1 MLDQLVPNLG
11 VHSRVSTRKAQEL
24 LGWHPRP
31 ARVTLVDT
39 ARSLIDKHLVQLCP
53 RAWMYWLSLIRRC
66 PPMRDTFHNFGRN
79 RRR

>member
-31 ARVTLVDT
+31 ALVTLVDT
-39 ARSLIDKHLVQLCP
+39 ARSLIDKHLV
-53 RAWMYWLSLIRRC
+53 
-66 PPMRDTFHNFGRN
+66 
-79 RRR
+79 

>member
-1 MLDQLVPNLG
+1 MRLGARFNPMLDQLVPNLG

-39 ARSLIDKHLVQLCP
+39 ARSLIDKHLV
-53 RAWMYWLSLIRRC
+53 
-66 PPMRDTFHNFGRN
+66 
-79 RRR
+79 